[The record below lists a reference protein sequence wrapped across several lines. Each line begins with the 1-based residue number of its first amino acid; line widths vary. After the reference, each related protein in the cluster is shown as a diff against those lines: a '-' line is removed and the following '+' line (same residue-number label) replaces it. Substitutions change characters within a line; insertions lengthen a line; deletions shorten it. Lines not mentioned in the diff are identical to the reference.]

1 MKFPGKEI
9 ASLIQKLIKKEVEK
23 MKSKQK
29 IKLVTFLIGKSEES
43 LSFVKIKSQ
52 VAKKLNID
60 FELIHQKKTPFFEKF
75 MRQIKEKSID
85 DKSTGII
92 IQQPLPSQLS
102 TNSIYNYID
111 IEKEIEGHK
120 NKSPF
125 TPPIGLAVLTVLK
138 YIYGKNTISRNLVVD
153 IEKDR
158 LFFKNVF
165 RRKKIV
171 LIGRGITGGE
181 PIGKTLTNVKINY
194 FAINSKTPSSEIYI
208 READVVITAVGKKV
222 LYPEI
227 LKQGVVLINV
237 GLRRENGK
245 LKGDYDEKE
254 IKDIASF
261 YTTTPNGI
269 GPIDSLY
276 LYKNLL
282 LAAKLQ
288 KIVKKYGKKAIR
300 NYRSDRKWKN

>member
-1 MKFPGKEI
+1 MKFPGKET

-23 MKSKQK
+23 MKNKQK
-29 IKLVTFLIGKSEES
+29 IKLVTFLIERSEES
-43 LSFVKIKSQ
+43 LSFVKIKAQ

-60 FELIHQKKTPFFEKF
+60 FELIHLKKTPSFEIF
-75 MRQIKEKSID
+75 MRQIKQKSID
-85 DKSTGII
+85 DKSTGLI
-92 IQQPLPSQLS
+92 IQHPLPAQLS
-102 TNSIYNYID
+102 TNSIYNCID

-125 TPPIGLAVLTVLK
+125 IPPIGLAVLTALK
-138 YIYGKNTISRNLVVD
+138 YIYGKNTISRNLIVD
-153 IEKDR
+153 IEKDK

-165 RRKKIV
+165 RTKKIV

-181 PIGKTLTNVKINY
+181 PIGKTLTGVKINY

-208 READVVITAVGKKV
+208 KEADLIITAVGKKV

-227 LKQGVVLINV
+227 LKPGVALINV

-261 YTTTPNGI
+261 YTSTPNGI
-269 GPIDSLY
+269 GPIDTLY

-282 LAAKLQ
+282 LAVKLQ

-300 NYRSDRKWKN
+300 NYGSNRKWKN